1 MITTVRRVLFFITLI
16 VIWEIIYRLN
26 LSFEFFS
33 VTAFPSPLQ
42 SVRELYL
49 GFFETGIL
57 TEALVTSFQRLIVGF
72 VIAII
77 VGSLLGLVLARSK
90 FADETLGS
98 LVIALQSI
106 PSIVWLP
113 IMLML
118 FGGGNSSIIII
129 VALGGTWVMTSNM
142 RLGIKSVQPILI
154 RAARTMGY
162 KGAELVW
169 RVMIPASVPSFLS
182 GTRLAWAFGWRA
194 LMAAELIGSGG
205 LGRTLMDARDFYN
218 MNLVIAIMIIIAVI
232 GIIMEYVIFDR
243 IEKKVFARWG
253 LA

>member
-1 MITTVRRVLFFITLI
+1 MLFFIILI
-16 VIWEIIYRLN
+16 AIWEITYRLN
-26 LSFEFFS
+26 LSYELFP
-33 VTAFPSPLQ
+33 VTAFPSPIK
-42 SVRELYL
+42 SIGELYT

-57 TEALVTSFQRLIVGF
+57 LEALGTSFQRLIVGF
-72 VIAII
+72 VMAII
-77 VGSLLGLVLARSK
+77 VGSLLGLLLARSK
-90 FADETLGS
+90 IADETLGS

-118 FGGGNSSIIII
+118 FGSGTLSIIII
-129 VALGGTWVMTSNM
+129 VTLGGTWVMTSSM

-169 RVMIPASVPSFLS
+169 RVMIPAAVPSFLS

-218 MNLVIAIMIIIAVI
+218 MDLVVAIMIIIATI
-232 GIIMEYVIFDR
+232 GIVMEYVIFDR
-243 IEKKVFARWG
+243 LEKRVFSRWG
-253 LA
+253 LT

>member
-1 MITTVRRVLFFITLI
+1 MLFFIILI
-16 VIWEIIYRLN
+16 AIWEAIYRLN
-26 LSFEFFS
+26 LSYEFFS
-33 VTAFPSPLQ
+33 VTAFPSPIN
-42 SVRELYL
+42 SVTELYI

-57 TEALVTSFQRLIVGF
+57 TEALFTSIQRLLVGF
-72 VIAII
+72 IIAVII
-77 VGSLLGLVLARSK
+77 GSLLGLLLARSK
-90 FADETLGS
+90 IADETLGS

-118 FGGGNSSIIII
+118 FGSGTLPIILI
-129 VALGGTWVMTSNM
+129 VTLGGTWVMTSNM

-162 KGAELVW
+162 KGSELIW
-169 RVMIPASVPSFLS
+169 HVMIPAAVPSFLS

-218 MNLVIAIMIIIAVI
+218 MDLVIAIMIIIATI
-232 GIIMEYVIFDR
+232 GLIMEFVIFDR

-253 LA
+253 LS